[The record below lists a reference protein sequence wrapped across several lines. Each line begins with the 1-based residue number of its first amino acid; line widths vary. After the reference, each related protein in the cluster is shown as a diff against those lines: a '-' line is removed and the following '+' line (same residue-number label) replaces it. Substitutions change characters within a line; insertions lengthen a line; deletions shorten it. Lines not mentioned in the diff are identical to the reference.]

1 MTVYGISMDD
11 VASQA
16 KFVEMEKLNFKLLS
30 DPDGSVANKYGVG
43 GSSYPRR
50 QSFVIDEKGVLQ
62 HATKKVNVMG
72 HGQDLVDLIEK
83 LRK

>member
-16 KFVEMEKLNFKLLS
+16 KFAAMEKLNFKLLS

-43 GSSYPRR
+43 GGSYARR
-50 QSFVIDEKGVLQ
+50 QSFVIDDKGVLQ
-62 HATKKVNVMG
+62 HITEKVNVMG
-72 HGQDLVDLIEK
+72 HGQDLADLIKK
-83 LRK
+83 LKK